1 MQYSQ
6 VKKDHIPTTSNK
18 RTGRKM
24 QPAYITIHNTGN
36 PHSTA
41 ANERAY
47 LTNPTNK
54 TTTAYHIVVDASQ
67 AIECVPL
74 NEIAYH
80 AGDGKNGIGNSRS
93 IGIEICESGDYAAGE
108 NAAVE
113 LVADLLMRY
122 GWTVD
127 RVKPHKHWS
136 GKYCPRLILP
146 YWDEFVA
153 RIAKRMEM
161 MKMEEVRDLTVM
173 VKGKTVTVKAVNV
186 GGSNYVLLRDLP
198 KLVPMMEIGYNAE
211 LDRPTIQ

>member
-1 MQYSQ
+1 MKYSD
-6 VKKDHIPTTSNK
+6 VKQNHIPTTSNK

-24 QPAYITIHNTGN
+24 QLEYITIHNTGN

-54 TTTAYHIVVDASQ
+54 TTTAYHIVVDATQ

-80 AGDGKNGIGNSRS
+80 AGDGKTGTGNSRS
-93 IGIEICESGDYAAGE
+93 IGIEICESGDYAANE
-108 NAAVE
+108 QVAVE
-113 LVADLLMRY
+113 LVADLLIKY

-136 GKYCPRLILP
+136 GKNCPRLILP

-153 RIAKRMEM
+153 RVGKRLEM
-161 MKMEEVRDLTVM
+161 MKMETVQDWQLVAIKEVCDRYGLDKAYWLAKAGQPITV
-173 VKGKTVTVKAVNV
+173 G
-186 GGSNYVLLRDLP
+186 
-198 KLVPMMEIGYNAE
+198 E
-211 LDRPTIQ
+211 LFGILNKVAR